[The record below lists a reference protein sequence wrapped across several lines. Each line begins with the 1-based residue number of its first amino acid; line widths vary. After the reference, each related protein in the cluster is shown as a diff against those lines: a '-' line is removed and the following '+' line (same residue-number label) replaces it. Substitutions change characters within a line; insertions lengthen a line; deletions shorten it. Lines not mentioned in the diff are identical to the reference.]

1 MNRYERVRQWA
12 RDRNLI
18 EGSTPAKQYLKLIEE
33 LGEVAGALARG
44 NRDALMDGI
53 GDVAVVLIIMAEM
66 KGLDLEGDR
75 IPIYFA
81 NIHFSNLS
89 RTVVAG
95 TTAESMALL
104 EAFSVYKG
112 LDFNEC
118 LDRAWDD
125 IKDRKGKMIFGVFVK
140 EDDLPETGKG
150 EA

>member
-66 KGLDLEGDR
+66 KGVDSGEHCPGLPRG
-75 IPIYFA
+75 A
-81 NIHFSNLS
+81 HFSNL
-89 RTVVAG
+89 
-95 TTAESMALL
+95 AESAVRLSTAVTMGRLKMLAHTQ
-104 EAFSVYKG
+104 G

-125 IKDRKGKMIFGVFVK
+125 IKDRKGRTQDGIFVK
-140 EDDLPETGKG
+140 QDDLP
-150 EA
+150 